1 MKKLIHLHLLAGL
14 LAILTVG
21 SVGHAQIMIE
31 KTVTVGKNVPDGS
44 GQLISAT
51 TWLNSGIGTVS
62 WVGST
67 LTFSSPF
74 SNNPIVKSDLSGT
87 LTFGST
93 SESPVTTTVFSA
105 GQLTSLTQQFTMA
118 DAFDAAWKSSGLWT
132 LKIRDTK
139 SGGVAALDTW
149 KLVVEGTS
157 SAAGTTMDLGNG
169 IVRVASSGTSGTIN
183 ANVNTGSSGNTATM
197 EVATD
202 KTLNVM
208 GIVSG
213 AGRLVKNGAGTV
225 AQYGVYNTYTG
236 GTTINEGTLAIR
248 ADGDLGAGPGSYDAN
263 NIRLAGGTL
272 LVSPSVTLN
281 ANRGITLANGGG
293 GISVDQNQRLWV
305 QSGITG
311 SGTLTKTGTGELKLV
326 SGATAS
332 VSTIAIQQGTL
343 LLGAANQI
351 SDSTSLTLSGGTL
364 NTAGYADQVGLLR
377 VTGNSTISGLVT
389 SSGGAATGSDFLFSS
404 VDLSTYSTSS
414 GSTLTLS
421 GIGYGQT
428 VNITTGSYTSWS
440 SYSTTSL
447 NNFQN
452 KISFG
457 NSGLKAQINFNG
469 TSGLTYVTA
478 IPEPKVYVAM
488 AMLVVLVGAAEYRR
502 RRSAKSAAV

>member
-1 MKKLIHLHLLAGL
+1 MKKQIHLNLLAGL

-139 SGGVAALDTW
+139 AGGVAALDSW

-157 SAAGTTMDLGNG
+157 TAAGTTMDLGNG
-169 IVRVASSGTSGTIN
+169 GIVRVASSGSSGTIS

-197 EVATD
+197 ESAST
-202 KTLNVM
+202 KTLEVT
-208 GIVSG
+208 GSISG
-213 AGRLVKNGAGTV
+213 AGGLSK
-225 AQYGVYNTYTG
+225 
-236 GTTINEGTLAIR
+236 
-248 ADGDLGAGPGSYDAN
+248 LG
-263 NIRLAGGTL
+263 LGTL
-272 LVSPSVTLN
+272 LLAGST
-281 ANRGITLANGGG
+281 ANTFTGVA
-293 GISVDQNQRLWV
+293 SVDA
-305 QSGITG
+305 
-311 SGTLTKTGTGELKLV
+311 GTLKLQKTGGV
-326 SGATAS
+326 AAISAG
-332 VSTIAIQQGTL
+332 TIAINGGTL